1 MGEMGFS
8 DPPNVLADRYAGSAL
23 RELWSPHRRVIA
35 ERELWVAVLEA
46 QAESGVPVAE
56 GTAQAYRAVTEQV
69 DLDSIRRRER
79 LTRHDVA
86 ARIAEFNHLAGR
98 QAVHR
103 GLTSRDIT
111 ENTEQMLIR
120 RSLQVIRDKTVAL
133 LARLGARAAEH
144 RLLTMAGRTHN
155 AAAQPVTFG
164 KRLAAAAQETLFA
177 HRRLESLLADY
188 PLRGLKGATGAQQD
202 LLDLVAGDAGKVGE
216 MELKI
221 ARMLGFSRVMT
232 AVGQVYPRSLDL
244 ETVSV
249 LNLIAS
255 GPSSLAVTLRLMAGQ
270 GLVAEGRQD
279 GQVGSSAMPHKTNMR
294 TCERINGLALVLQGH
309 LTMAGGLAGG
319 QWNEGDVSD
328 SVVRRVIF
336 PDAFFACDG
345 LLEGALHVLDGLQTF
360 PALIGAELEAE
371 WPFLTT
377 TRVLTAAVRA
387 GMGREDAHRKI
398 SDHAAQAASARR
410 RGEDRDWWE
419 TLGND
424 PDFPLTA
431 GQIREAARS
440 AGTGAGRAAEQVD
453 DIVAQIS
460 RLARESPEAAAYQPE
475 PLL

>member
-1 MGEMGFS
+1 M
-8 DPPNVLADRYAGSAL
+8 
-23 RELWSPHRRVIA
+23 WSPHRRVIA
-35 ERELWVAVLEA
+35 ERELWTAVLEA
-46 QAESGVPVAE
+46 QAELGVPVAE
-56 GTAQAYRAVTEQV
+56 GTAEAYRAVLEQV
-69 DLDSIRRRER
+69 DLDSIRNRER
-79 LTRHDVA
+79 LTRHDLA

-98 QAVHR
+98 QDIHR

-120 RSLQVIRDKTVAL
+120 RSLLVIRDKTVAA
-133 LARLGARAAEH
+133 LARLGDRAAEYRH
-144 RLLTMAGRTHN
+144 LAMAGRTHN
-155 AAAQPVTFG
+155 VAAQPVTFG
-164 KRLAAAAQETLFA
+164 KRLAAAAQETLLA
-177 HRRLESLLADY
+177 HQRLESLLADY
-188 PLRGLKGATGAQQD
+188 PLRGLKGATGSQQD
-202 LLDLVAGDAGKVGE
+202 LLDLFAGDAGKVGE
-216 MELKI
+216 MEQKI

-255 GPSSLAVTLRLMAGQ
+255 GPSSLAVTLRLMAGG
-270 GLVAEGRQD
+270 GLVAEGGQD

-345 LLEGALHVLDGLQTF
+345 LLESALHVLDGLRTF
-360 PALIGAELEAE
+360 PALIRAELEAE

-377 TRVLTAAVRA
+377 TRVLTAAVQA

-398 SDHAAQAASARR
+398 SDRAAAGR

-424 PDFPLTA
+424 PDFPLSA
-431 GQIREAARS
+431 DQIREAARS
-440 AGTGAGRAAEQVD
+440 AGTGRAAEQAD

-460 RLARESPEAAAYQPE
+460 EITEKFPEAAAYRPE
-475 PLL
+475 PIL

>member
-1 MGEMGFS
+1 MIFS
-8 DPPNVLADRYAGSAL
+8 APPNVLADRYAGSAL
-23 RELWSPHRRVIA
+23 RELWSSHRRVIA

-46 QAESGVPVAE
+46 QAELGVPTTEGSAE
-56 GTAQAYRAVTEQV
+56 AYRAALEQV
-69 DLDSIRRRER
+69 DLDSIRNRER
-79 LTRHDVA
+79 LTRHDLA

-98 QAVHR
+98 QDIHR

-120 RSLQVIRDKTVAL
+120 RSLLVIRDKTVAA
-133 LARLGARAAEH
+133 LARLAARAAEH
-144 RLLTMAGRTHN
+144 RDLAVAGRTHN
-155 AAAQPVTFG
+155 VAAQPVTFG

-177 HRRLESLLADY
+177 HQRLESLLADF

-202 LLDLVAGDAGKVGE
+202 LLDLFAGDAGKVEE
-216 MELKI
+216 MEQKI
-221 ARMLGFSRVMT
+221 ARMLGFSQVMT
-232 AVGQVYPRSLDL
+232 ALGQVYPRSLDL

-255 GPSSLAVTLRLMAGQ
+255 GPSSLAVTLRLMAGG
-270 GLVAEGRQD
+270 GLVAEGGQD

-294 TCERINGLALVLQGH
+294 TCERINGLALVLRGH

-328 SVVRRVIF
+328 SVVRRVVF

-345 LLEGALHVLDGLQTF
+345 LLEGALHVLDGLRTF
-360 PALIGAELEAE
+360 PALIQAELEAE

-387 GMGREDAHRKI
+387 GMGREDAHRMI
-398 SDHAAQAASARR
+398 SARAAAGR

-431 GQIREAARS
+431 DQIREAARG
-440 AGTGAGRAAEQVD
+440 AGTGRAAEQVD

-460 RLARESPEAAAYQPE
+460 EITEKFPEAASYRPE
-475 PLL
+475 PIL

>member
-1 MGEMGFS
+1 MTVS
-8 DPPNVLADRYAGSAL
+8 APPNVLADRYAGSAL
-23 RELWSPHRRVIA
+23 RELWSPRRRVVA
-35 ERELWVAVLEA
+35 ERELWVAALEA
-46 QAESGVPVAE
+46 QTELGVPAAE
-56 GTAQAYRAVTEQV
+56 GAAQAYRAVMEQV
-69 DLDSIRRRER
+69 DLDSIRNRER
-79 LTRHDVA
+79 QTRHDLA
-86 ARIAEFNHLAGR
+86 ARIAEFNDLAGR
-98 QAVHR
+98 QAIHR

-111 ENTEQMLIR
+111 ENTEQTLIR
-120 RSLQVIRDKTVAL
+120 RSLLVIRDKTIAL
-133 LARLGARAAEH
+133 LARMGARAAEY
-144 RLLTMAGRTHN
+144 RDLAVAGRTHN
-155 AAAQPVTFG
+155 VAAQPVTFG
-164 KRLAAAAQETLFA
+164 KRLASAAQETLFA
-177 HRRLESLLADY
+177 HRRLEGLLADY

-202 LLDLVAGDAGKVGE
+202 LLDLFAGDVGKVEE
-216 MELKI
+216 MERKI
-221 ARMLGFSRVMT
+221 ARTLGFSQVMT
-232 AVGQVYPRSLDL
+232 AVGQIYPRSLDL

-270 GLVAEGRQD
+270 GLAAEGGRD

-360 PALIGAELEAE
+360 PALIRAELEAE

-377 TRVLTAAVRA
+377 TRVLTEAVRA

-398 SDHAAQAASARR
+398 SDHAARAAAARR
-410 RGEDRDWWE
+410 RGEECDWWE
-419 TLGND
+419 DLGND
-424 PDFPLTA
+424 PGFPLTA

-440 AGTGAGRAAEQVD
+440 AGTGRAAGQVD

-460 RLARESPEAAAYQPE
+460 AITAESPEAAAYRPE

>member
-1 MGEMGFS
+1 MTVS
-8 DPPNVLADRYAGSAL
+8 APPNVLADRYAGSAL
-23 RELWSPHRRVIA
+23 RELWSPRRRVVA
-35 ERELWVAVLEA
+35 ERELWVAALEA
-46 QAESGVPVAE
+46 QTELGVPATG
-56 GTAQAYRAVTEQV
+56 GTAQAYRAVMEQV
-69 DLDSIRRRER
+69 DLDSIRNRER
-79 LTRHDVA
+79 QTRHDLA
-86 ARIAEFNHLAGR
+86 ARIAEFNELAGR
-98 QAVHR
+98 QAIHR

-111 ENTEQMLIR
+111 ENTEQTLIR
-120 RSLQVIRDKTVAL
+120 RSLLVIRDKTIAL
-133 LARLGARAAEH
+133 LARMGARAAEH
-144 RLLTMAGRTHN
+144 RDLAVAGRTHN
-155 AAAQPVTFG
+155 VAAQPITFG

-177 HRRLESLLADY
+177 HRRLENLLADY

-202 LLDLVAGDAGKVGE
+202 LLDLFAGNAGKVEE
-216 MELKI
+216 MERKI
-221 ARMLGFSRVMT
+221 ARMLGFSHVMT
-232 AVGQVYPRSLDL
+232 AVGQIYPRSLDL

-255 GPSSLAVTLRLMAGQ
+255 GPSSLAVALRLMAGQ
-270 GLVAEGRQD
+270 GLVAEGGRD

-360 PALIGAELEAE
+360 PALIRAELEAE

-377 TRVLTAAVRA
+377 TRVLTEAVRA

-398 SDHAAQAASARR
+398 SDHAARAAAARR
-410 RGEDRDWWE
+410 RGEECDWWGD
-419 TLGND
+419 LGDD
-424 PDFPLTA
+424 PGFPLTA
-431 GQIREAARS
+431 DQIREAARG
-440 AGTGAGRAAEQVD
+440 AGTGRAAGQAD

-460 RLARESPEAAAYQPE
+460 EITAGSPEAAAYRPE